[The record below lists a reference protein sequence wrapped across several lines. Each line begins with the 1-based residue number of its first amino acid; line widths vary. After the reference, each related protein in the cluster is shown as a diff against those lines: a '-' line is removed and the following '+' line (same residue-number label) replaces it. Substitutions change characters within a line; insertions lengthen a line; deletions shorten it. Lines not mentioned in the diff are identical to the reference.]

1 MPDEKAAEIETAEM
15 WLAAERAA
23 DAEAD
28 RLMAQADALTQQ
40 AMFAL
45 LRSANARR
53 ARKRL
58 GIGGDI
64 KQQRNAIAGHCS
76 DHKNFGV
83 SKVD

>member
-1 MPDEKAAEIETAEM
+1 MPDETEPERIETAEM

-23 DAEAD
+23 DADAD
-28 RLMAQADALTQQ
+28 RLITQADALTQQ

-58 GIGGDI
+58 TS
-64 KQQRNAIAGHCS
+64 QEQP
-76 DHKNFGV
+76 
-83 SKVD
+83 